1 MNLFE
6 SLRFSCNNPATVYNK
21 GMPILIRL
29 IVLAIAVF
37 IASYIIPGVV
47 IDTFTSLI
55 VVSIVLAVVNTFI
68 KPILV
73 ILTFPLT
80 IVTLGIFLLVINGL
94 LVLLVSS
101 VVPGFHVA
109 SLFTAILFS
118 IVVSLVSSLLSKLT

>member
-1 MNLFE
+1 LNLFE
-6 SLRFSCNNPATVYNK
+6 SLRFSCNNPTTVYNK

-109 SLFTAILFS
+109 TLFTAILFS